1 MFRTAVS
8 PGSIH
13 EPIKHLRR
21 GVEIQVIA
29 PKVSAAH
36 AAAAS
41 TAVGCAE
48 LIEVCGYSRGCDKA
62 SPIQYVSVIYD
73 LCAMTG
79 SHRVVRRC
87 PIPREAVS
95 SGSLVEVEF
104 YIRIAPQVNQGS
116 HTVRYELCSICVV
129 DDTVFQL

>member
-1 MFRTAVS
+1 MFQAAIG

-21 GVEIQVIA
+21 GVEIQAIA
-29 PKVSAAH
+29 PKVSAPH

-41 TAVGCAE
+41 AAIGCAE
-48 LIEVCGYSRGCDKA
+48 LIEVGSYSRGYNEA
-62 SPIQYVSVIYD
+62 GPIQYVSILYITVR
-73 LCAMTG
+73 
-79 SHRVVRRC
+79 SHHIIRRC
-87 PIPREAVS
+87 RIPWDAVL

-104 YIRIAPQVNQGS
+104 YIRVAPQVHQGN
-116 HTVRYELCSICVV
+116 HMIRYELCSICVV